1 MNIEIRPLQQA
12 DLPEAERIFRLAF
25 GTFIGLPDPMQFA
38 GDADLVCTRWQAA
51 PEAALGAYAGDA
63 LVGSNFATNWGSF
76 GFFGPLS
83 VLPDYWGQGVAQ
95 LLLGATMDIF
105 GRWGTRQRGL
115 YTFPHSPKHLALYQ
129 KFGFWPQYLTALMSK
144 QLVPVAV
151 VQPGLLYSALAQDA
165 RTESLAGCRGVTE
178 ALYPGLDVGGEIAA
192 LAAQKMGET
201 VLIQDDGQIVAFA
214 VCHLGKGS
222 EAGSGAAYI
231 KFAAVRPGA
240 DAAGNFERLLTAC
253 EALAASRGLEKMV
266 AGVNTARHGAY
277 RMLLARGFR
286 LMVQGV
292 AMQSTLEPGYNRP
305 DCFVIDDWR

>member
-12 DLPEAERIFRLAF
+12 DLPEADRIFRLAF
-25 GTFIGLPDPMQFA
+25 GTFLGMPDPMQFA
-38 GDADLVCTRWQAA
+38 GDADLVHTRWRAA

-63 LVGSNFATNWGSF
+63 LVGSNFATDWGSF

-83 VLPDYWGQGVAQ
+83 VLPHCWGQGVAQ
-95 LLLGATMDIF
+95 QLLAATLDIF
-105 GRWGTRQRGL
+105 ERWGTRQRGL
-115 YTFPHSPKHLALYQ
+115 FTFPHSPKHLALYQ

-144 QLVPVAV
+144 QLAPGAAA
-151 VQPGLLYSALAQDA
+151 QPGLLYCALAPQDRA
-165 RTESLAGCRGVTE
+165 ESLAGCRSVTE

-192 LAAQKMGET
+192 VAAQQTGET
-201 VLIQDDGQIVAFA
+201 VLIQDAGQVVGFA

-222 EAGSGAAYI
+222 EAGSGAAYL
-231 KFAAVRPGA
+231 KFAAVRPGF
-240 DAAGNFERLLTAC
+240 DAARNFDRLITAC
-253 EALAASRGLEKMV
+253 EALAASQGLEKMV
-266 AGVNTARHGAY
+266 AGVNTARHDAY

-292 AMQSTLEPGYNRP
+292 AMQSCTEPGYNRP